1 MRTAIYIRVSTEDQ
15 AKEGF
20 SIDAQR
26 RKLLAYAES
35 QDWDVVSV
43 LVDEGYSAKDL
54 NRPAMQELLEKIQN
68 NEIDVV
74 LVYKLDRLTRS
85 VKDLYTLL
93 EVFSR
98 NDVGFRSSQEQFD
111 TTTTMGRAML
121 GILGI
126 FAQWERETIA
136 ERVRLGMEQKV
147 REGKKP
153 GGKYPYGYDRDG
165 NLIPEE
171 AEIIRRLRDMYMK
184 ENLSF
189 LKIAERLT
197 LEGIKRRNFEW
208 TRNTVA
214 LTLEN
219 PFYAGIIRFG
229 SKMKNGKYPQRK
241 RDLRVSYI
249 DVPGE
254 HEAIWTL
261 EEYEEHLRLMRMR
274 SIGNNSRKLDY
285 LFSGLLRCGRCG
297 STMFGRLTTQRSR
310 KNGELV
316 RTPYYFCGKRKDNKN
331 CDMPMFRQKHVEHL
345 VMKYIESIR
354 LDKSKLDLK
363 QNNNDLDRR
372 IRQLNKDLIRIR
384 ERRKKWRY
392 LFVNDMI
399 SEFELRQHL
408 EDEMAQEETIT
419 SELQELEN
427 QRKEDFIY
435 PTRLLEITDVW
446 DRIDNQQKR
455 ELIWTIFSEI
465 TLFTD
470 EKNVK
475 GVKNKF
481 FPAWIEVKFN

>member
-1 MRTAIYIRVSTEDQ
+1 
-15 AKEGF
+15 
-20 SIDAQR
+20 
-26 RKLLAYAES
+26 
-35 QDWDVVSV
+35 
-43 LVDEGYSAKDL
+43 
-54 NRPAMQELLEKIQN
+54 
-68 NEIDVV
+68 
-74 LVYKLDRLTRS
+74 
-85 VKDLYTLL
+85 
-93 EVFSR
+93 
-98 NDVGFRSSQEQFD
+98 
-111 TTTTMGRAML
+111 
-121 GILGI
+121 
-126 FAQWERETIA
+126 
-136 ERVRLGMEQKV
+136 
-147 REGKKP
+147 
-153 GGKYPYGYDRDG
+153 
-165 NLIPEE
+165 
-171 AEIIRRLRDMYMK
+171 
-184 ENLSF
+184 
-189 LKIAERLT
+189 
-197 LEGIKRRNFEW
+197 
-208 TRNTVA
+208 
-214 LTLEN
+214 
-219 PFYAGIIRFG
+219 
-229 SKMKNGKYPQRK
+229 
-241 RDLRVSYI
+241 
-249 DVPGE
+249 
-254 HEAIWTL
+254 
-261 EEYEEHLRLMRMR
+261 
-274 SIGNNSRKLDY
+274 
-285 LFSGLLRCGRCG
+285 
-297 STMFGRLTTQRSR
+297 
-310 KNGELV
+310 
-316 RTPYYFCGKRKDNKN
+316 
-331 CDMPMFRQKHVEHL
+331 MFRQKHVEHL